1 MKQADT
7 EYPRV
12 YRSRLLRFRIGIGVV
27 RMTDVTF
34 DLYAER
40 FELMRPGGK
49 GLSLFGTRSCGDLD
63 LRIEVKSPEWFTADM
78 RTL

>member
-1 MKQADT
+1 M
-7 EYPRV
+7 
-12 YRSRLLRFRIGIGVV
+12 

>member
-1 MKQADT
+1 
-7 EYPRV
+7 
-12 YRSRLLRFRIGIGVV
+12 
-27 RMTDVTF
+27 MTDVTF

-49 GLSLFGTRSCGDLD
+49 GLSLFDTRSCGDLD